1 MPSYP
6 EPESSKTLER
16 LQLMIYLV
24 PIFGLVPALWSLY
37 GKASGPQEKSV
48 SRLVVTLALGW
59 LLTYG
64 LLSTSGQLAPALS
77 LRLMVSSTLVTTGY
91 FVTNFWL
98 MLRLLQ
104 GKSVR
109 LPGLSQLSNRLP

>member
-1 MPSYP
+1 MHHPDSDG
-6 EPESSKTLER
+6 SQTLER
-16 LQLMIYLV
+16 LQLVLYLV

-37 GKASGPQEKSV
+37 VKPSSRQEKAV

-64 LLSTSGQLAPALS
+64 ILSASGQLAPALS
-77 LRLMVSSTLVTTGY
+77 LRLLVSSTLVTTGY
-91 FVTNFWL
+91 FMTNLWL
-98 MLRLLQ
+98 MVRLLR
-104 GKSVR
+104 GKPVR